1 MSSAVDIQI
10 VSPPN
15 LARIENYLNDYTYRE
30 QIEFSAN
37 FNKRLM
43 YERKTR
49 QPFLDTQTGVA
60 QNNTQL
66 MSKRNR
72 MPGFK
77 QGQVYTYQSAR
88 WRKSRRQYL
97 TKSIS
102 NSYTRYCYERPIQT
116 IKKEIQI
123 VPLDETT
130 VNSDLNGALLE
141 ESSSLGIG
149 GDTSDSKDS
158 QHQQQQQQQQ
168 QPTKDDL
175 PKEWFYE
182 DIELNDIDAIEEPKS
197 PADDEYDYDPRYG
210 NKKRKKR
217 RAGKRSSL
225 LPPEIKKSR
234 QSTGA
239 SGTGVGRGRG
249 RRKPRAEN
257 TGRGHNK
264 TSTISPT
271 IVDSVVEPPSFE
283 MAAAAVGT
291 VPATVNG
298 GTSITTS
305 SSTSVNTTTD
315 NDKPYQK
322 YL

>member
-15 LARIENYLNDYTYRE
+15 LARIESYLNDYTYRE

-43 YERKTR
+43 YERKSR

-66 MSKRNR
+66 MNKRNR

-77 QGQVYTYQSAR
+77 QGQVYTYCSAR

-102 NSYTRYCYERPIQT
+102 NSYTRYCYDRPFQT
-116 IKKEIQI
+116 QKKEL
-123 VPLDETT
+123 VPVDETT
-130 VNSDLNGALLE
+130 VNSDLNGTILD

-158 QHQQQQQQQQ
+158 QNQQQQL
-168 QPTKDDL
+168 KDDL
-175 PKEWFYE
+175 PKEWFYD
-182 DIELNDIDAIEEPKS
+182 DIELNDIDPIEEPKS

-217 RAGKRSSL
+217 RPGKRASI
-225 LPPEIKKSR
+225 LPPENKKSK
-234 QSTGA
+234 STGA

-249 RRKPRAEN
+249 RRKPRGEN

-264 TSTISPT
+264 TVSPT
-271 IVDSVVEPPSFE
+271 IVDSTVEPPSFE
-283 MAAAAVGT
+283 MAAAAAAAS
-291 VPATVNG
+291 ATGNKISSG
-298 GTSITTS
+298 DTT
-305 SSTSVNTTTD
+305 NTTTD

>member
-225 LPPEIKKSR
+225 LPPEIKK
-234 QSTGA
+234 
-239 SGTGVGRGRG
+239 
-249 RRKPRAEN
+249 K
-257 TGRGHNK
+257 
-264 TSTISPT
+264 
-271 IVDSVVEPPSFE
+271 
-283 MAAAAVGT
+283 
-291 VPATVNG
+291 
-298 GTSITTS
+298 
-305 SSTSVNTTTD
+305 
-315 NDKPYQK
+315 
-322 YL
+322 